1 MDAFSFAL
9 QFEKDGEV
17 FYRNLAEKQTQSGIR
32 NICLM
37 LADAER
43 AHYHIIEQ
51 LSRNAD
57 IELYET
63 RLLSEVKSIFADM
76 NTADVELSELS
87 TLKMYETALDFEKKS
102 MDFYLDLAQK
112 ENDDTRKEIFNVLGG
127 EEKKH
132 IFLLENLIEFVNRP
146 QTWLENAEWNHLDEY

>member
-1 MDAFSFAL
+1 MDVFSFAM
-9 QFEKDGEV
+9 QFEKDGEI

-63 RLLSEVKSIFADM
+63 QLLSEVKNIFAQI
-76 NTADVELSELS
+76 NASDVAQSDLS
-87 TLKMYETALDFEKKS
+87 TLDMYRTALDLEKES

-112 ENDDTRKEIFNVLGG
+112 ENDAGRKEIFGVLAE

-132 IFLLENLIEFVNRP
+132 IFLLDNLIEFVNRP

>member
-112 ENDDTRKEIFNVLGG
+112 ENDDTRKEIFNVLAG